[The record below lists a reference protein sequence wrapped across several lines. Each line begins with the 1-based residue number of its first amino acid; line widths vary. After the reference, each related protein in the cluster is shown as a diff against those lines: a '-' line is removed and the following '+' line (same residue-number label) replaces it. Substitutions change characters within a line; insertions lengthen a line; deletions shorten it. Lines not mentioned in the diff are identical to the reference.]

1 MNRIVAYVRTRRA
14 LFSALLVIALVGL
27 GFLAL
32 HDLTREIGLRDVKS
46 AYHLIDQRQI
56 AAALAL
62 TAASYLALTLYDVL
76 ALRTIG
82 RRLPWRTAA
91 LASFTSYTISHNLGL
106 GLITGGSARF
116 RIYTRAGLSPGDVV
130 RVVAIAS
137 GTFWL
142 GVFAVTGTAL
152 LFGGASEATAML
164 GLPGGSGHMV
174 GAAVTAAIAGLF
186 LVRILGPRTIRLF
199 GWTVPLPSPAL
210 LAGQLIVAAVDL
222 ATAAAALFVLVPSA
236 APAMMPAFFV
246 AYALAMIA
254 ALITHVPG
262 GLGIFEAVIL
272 ATVPVDKAGLAAAL
286 IAYRLV
292 YYILPLALGVLL
304 LTLQEGRDRRLG
316 RLLSQAQKMASGVAP
331 MLMSVSSFLGGTLL
345 LLSGSTPAVPGR
357 LHDLHAV
364 VPLPFI
370 EASHFAASLSGTG
383 LLLLAPALYR
393 RLDGAF
399 VAARA
404 LLLAGAVFSLT
415 KGIDYEEAL
424 VCLAIAGLLQ
434 WTRPAFYRSTTLVS
448 GIFTPAWIASVGAVG
463 ALTLWVG
470 LFSYKHVPYEN
481 GLWWDFA
488 LHGDASRYLRAS
500 LGTTMLLAAVAF
512 WRLFAPASPRGALP
526 GLPDAMPAI
535 LAEADRTDAMLA
547 LTGDKRFLFSSDGDA
562 MLMYQIRGASWI
574 VMGDP
579 VGPRHAWTE
588 LLWQI
593 RSMAHAAQGRLM
605 LYQISSDM
613 LELAIALGLQIVKY
627 GEEAIVDVPPF
638 SLEGSR
644 MRSIR
649 QTVRRAER
657 EGARLEVVP
666 ADEVAALLPE
676 LSRISDAWLESKGQR
691 EKGFSLG
698 RFDADYLARF
708 DCALVRVEDRIV
720 AFANIWR
727 TDNRRELSVDLMRH
741 GDDAPTGT
749 MDFLFAQLMRWGQE
763 QGYARFS
770 LGLAPLSGIDSHRL
784 SPLWAKA
791 AAVIFRHGER
801 LYGFRGLRA
810 YKEKFAPR
818 WEPRYIAAPGGAG
831 LILAM
836 RDLNRLIG
844 SPMPSPVQPRYAST
858 PRTTDDA
865 SVAPLTMLVPAE

>member
-1 MNRIVAYVRTRRA
+1 MSRVLAFVRARRA
-14 LFSALLVIALVGL
+14 PLSALLVVLLVGL
-27 GFLAL
+27 GFVAL
-32 HDLTREIGLRDVKS
+32 HDLTREIGLRDVKN
-46 AYHLIDQRQI
+46 AYHLIGDRQI
-56 AAALAL
+56 VAALAL

-82 RRLPWRTAA
+82 RPLPWRTAA
-91 LASFTSYTISHNLGL
+91 LASFASYTISHNLGL

-116 RIYTRAGLSPGDVV
+116 RIYTKAGLAPGDVA

-142 GVFAVTGTAL
+142 GVFAVTGGAL
-152 LFGGASEATAML
+152 LLGGASRTTAML
-164 GLPGGSGHMV
+164 GLPPGSGHV
-174 GAAVTAAIAGLF
+174 AGAVVTAAIVGLLLF
-186 LVRILGPRTIRLF
+186 RLFGPRTIRLF
-199 GWTVPLPSPAL
+199 GWSVPLPSSPL
-210 LAGQLIVAAVDL
+210 LAAQMLVAAIDL
-222 ATAAAALFVLVPSA
+222 AAAAAALFVLVPSA
-236 APAMMPAFFV
+236 SPELMPAFFV
-246 AYALAMIA
+246 AYALAMIT

-272 ATVPVDKAGLAAAL
+272 ATLPVDKAGLAAAL
-286 IAYRLV
+286 IAYRLL

-304 LTLQEGRDRRLG
+304 LTLREGRDRRLG
-316 RLLSQAQKMASGVAP
+316 RLLSHAQKMASGVAP
-331 MLMSVSSFLGGTLL
+331 LLMAVSSFLGGTLL
-345 LLSGSTPAVPGR
+345 LLSGSTPAIPGR

-415 KGIDYEEAL
+415 KGIDYEEAI

-448 GIFTPAWIASVGAVG
+448 GIFTPAWIACVGAIG

-500 LGTTMLLAAVAF
+500 LGTAMLLAGFAL
-512 WRLFAPASPRGALP
+512 WRLFAPAPQAAGATRLP
-526 GLPDAMPAI
+526 SAVPAI
-535 LAEADRTDAMLA
+535 LAEAERTDAMLA

-605 LYQISSDM
+605 LYQISGEM

-638 SLEGSR
+638 SIEGSR

-657 EGARLEVVP
+657 EGASFEVVDACDVP
-666 ADEVAALLPE
+666 ALLPE
-676 LSRISDAWLESKGQR
+676 LERISDDWLESKGQR

-698 RFDADYLARF
+698 RFDPDYVVQF
-708 DCALVRVEDRIV
+708 DCALVRAGGRIV

-727 TDNRRELSVDLMRH
+727 TANRRELSVDLMRH
-741 GDDAPTGT
+741 AGDAPPGT
-749 MDFLFAQLMRWGQE
+749 MDFLFASLMRWGQQ

-770 LGLAPLSGIDSHRL
+770 LGLAPLSGIEAHRL
-784 SPLWAKA
+784 SPLWVKA
-791 AAVIFRHGER
+791 AAIVFRHGER

-818 WEPRYIAAPGGAG
+818 WEPRYVAAPGGAG

-844 SPMPSPVQPRYAST
+844 HPRPSDATARMAT
-858 PRTTDDA
+858 PERA
-865 SVAPLTMLVPAE
+865 RPALHVAPPVMVPAE

>member
-32 HDLTREIGLRDVKS
+32 HDLTREIGLRDVES

-345 LLSGSTPAVPGR
+345 LL
-357 LHDLHAV
+357 
-364 VPLPFI
+364 
-370 EASHFAASLSGTG
+370 
-383 LLLLAPALYR
+383 
-393 RLDGAF
+393 
-399 VAARA
+399 
-404 LLLAGAVFSLT
+404 
-415 KGIDYEEAL
+415 
-424 VCLAIAGLLQ
+424 
-434 WTRPAFYRSTTLVS
+434 
-448 GIFTPAWIASVGAVG
+448 
-463 ALTLWVG
+463 
-470 LFSYKHVPYEN
+470 
-481 GLWWDFA
+481 
-488 LHGDASRYLRAS
+488 
-500 LGTTMLLAAVAF
+500 
-512 WRLFAPASPRGALP
+512 
-526 GLPDAMPAI
+526 
-535 LAEADRTDAMLA
+535 
-547 LTGDKRFLFSSDGDA
+547 
-562 MLMYQIRGASWI
+562 
-574 VMGDP
+574 
-579 VGPRHAWTE
+579 
-588 LLWQI
+588 
-593 RSMAHAAQGRLM
+593 
-605 LYQISSDM
+605 
-613 LELAIALGLQIVKY
+613 
-627 GEEAIVDVPPF
+627 
-638 SLEGSR
+638 
-644 MRSIR
+644 
-649 QTVRRAER
+649 
-657 EGARLEVVP
+657 
-666 ADEVAALLPE
+666 
-676 LSRISDAWLESKGQR
+676 
-691 EKGFSLG
+691 
-698 RFDADYLARF
+698 
-708 DCALVRVEDRIV
+708 
-720 AFANIWR
+720 
-727 TDNRRELSVDLMRH
+727 
-741 GDDAPTGT
+741 
-749 MDFLFAQLMRWGQE
+749 
-763 QGYARFS
+763 
-770 LGLAPLSGIDSHRL
+770 
-784 SPLWAKA
+784 
-791 AAVIFRHGER
+791 
-801 LYGFRGLRA
+801 
-810 YKEKFAPR
+810 
-818 WEPRYIAAPGGAG
+818 
-831 LILAM
+831 
-836 RDLNRLIG
+836 
-844 SPMPSPVQPRYAST
+844 
-858 PRTTDDA
+858 
-865 SVAPLTMLVPAE
+865 